1 MKINGTE
8 AALSAVPAASGADA
22 AATRGAEA
30 SADKGLQAA
39 GGLDKPSSLHLSQR
53 VEEATKVAEMAKEA
67 PEFRPEVVAQAKADL
82 AAGTLAADPAELA
95 QSMFADL
102 F

>member
-8 AALSAVPAASGADA
+8 AAVSAVPSTSGADA

-30 SADKGLQAA
+30 SADKGLAAA
-39 GGLDKPSSLHLSQR
+39 GGLDKPSSLHLSHR
-53 VEEATKVAEMAKEA
+53 VHEASKIADIARET
-67 PEFRPEVVAQAKADL
+67 PELRPEVVAQAKADL
-82 AAGTLAADPAELA
+82 EAGALIADPAEMA
-95 QSMFADL
+95 QRIFADL